1 MSNDQAGEYYTAE
14 RWQNWLRRLRD
25 ANLDPEE
32 EESVRLLWNLQDD
45 TAIAVAKILADFE
58 DGPLDEEAAL
68 TELVDMHEIVFT
80 EEAFDDEATAMLVE
94 GAQRSLECVLY
105 AAQEFVTEGPAEGTV
120 PEYIEAAAGAE
131 ADDDLDAA
139 LGYCVQAGTLVIDN
153 QTLDHDLTENL
164 EFGFVTEWVNGLD
177 SLQRAMSEPEFV
189 EEE

>member
-1 MSNDQAGEYYTAE
+1 
-14 RWQNWLRRLRD
+14 
-25 ANLDPEE
+25 
-32 EESVRLLWNLQDD
+32 
-45 TAIAVAKILADFE
+45 
-58 DGPLDEEAAL
+58 
-68 TELVDMHEIVFT
+68 MHEIVFT

-105 AAQEFVTEGPAEGTV
+105 AAQEFVAEGPAEGTV

-139 LGYCVQAGTLVIDN
+139 LGYCVQAGTLVIDD